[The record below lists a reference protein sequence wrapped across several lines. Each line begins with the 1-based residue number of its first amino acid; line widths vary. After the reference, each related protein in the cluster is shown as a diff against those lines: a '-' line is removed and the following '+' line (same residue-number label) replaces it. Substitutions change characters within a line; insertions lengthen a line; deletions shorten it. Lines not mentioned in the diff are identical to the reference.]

1 MITVTPAAVGH
12 PPHICATQLARHC
25 FRPPSTWQMAG
36 RRQLALLPVAITA
49 FALQDPT
56 AGGVAQAAPP
66 APRWHTLEF
75 GANLGYMGDPCASP
89 EIIKQAAADGVITRL
104 RAMDPFPA
112 GSEGT
117 WTPATAPATGSGWI
131 HKILSAHPSTSL
143 LVSLSSYPYKLPADF
158 AARYQSYLSDI
169 DWQDILRGMPASFN
183 YSEYLLGLA
192 AYTNRAPLF
201 AAEGASLEDYTT
213 KLAQLRGNV
222 SSVGLSDR
230 VKYEIGKCVRT
241 CVADCFHDPH

>member
-1 MITVTPAAVGH
+1 
-12 PPHICATQLARHC
+12 
-25 FRPPSTWQMAG
+25 MASG
-36 RRQLALLPVAITA
+36 RQLALLAAVATA
-49 FALQDPT
+49 ALALP
-56 AGGVAQAAPP
+56 APAAAAP

-131 HKILSAHPSTSL
+131 QRILSAHPSTSL
-143 LVSLSSYPYKLPADF
+143 LVSLSSYPYRLPADF
-158 AARYQSYLSDI
+158 AARYQSYLPSNI
-169 DWQDILRGMPASFN
+169 DWQAILGGMPASFN
-183 YSEYLLGLA
+183 YSEQLSGLA

-201 AAEGASLEDYTT
+201 SAEGASLADYTS
-213 KLAQLRGNV
+213 KLAQLRGNI

-230 VKYEIGKCVRT
+230 VKYEIGKCVNLR
-241 CVADCFHDPH
+241 CCS